1 MRGKRKEVRERE
13 SEGRER
19 KSAKGVRGKKKEVR
33 ERSEGVEKGGGR
45 GELLC
50 RAR

>member
-1 MRGKRKEVRERE
+1 MRGRRKEVRER
-13 SEGRER
+13 SEGVE
-19 KSAKGVRGKKKEVR
+19 KGSQGG
-33 ERSEGVEKGGGR
+33 SEGVEKGGGR